1 MSGFK
6 HKLGILRKLKKL
18 YQLTVSLREFLRY
31 YSRPGAA
38 RYCRGVFLGMD
49 TWVAFMMCNANS
61 FKSLMAGSALL
72 LLVAPA
78 VQAAEQLPDAP
89 AIDARAFI
97 LMDYASGKVLT
108 EGNADEKLDPASL
121 TKIMTSYVVGQA
133 LKANKIKLTDM
144 VTIGRDAWATG
155 NPALRG
161 SSVMFLKPGE
171 QVSVENLNKGV
182 IIQSGNDASIAIAD
196 YVAGSQDS
204 FVSLM
209 NGYAQKIGLTN
220 TTFKTVHGLDA
231 PGQYSTA
238 RDMALLTKAMI
249 HDVPEEYAVHKEKEF
264 TFNNI
269 RQPNRNR
276 LLWSSNLNVD
286 GVKTGTT
293 AGAGYNLVSSATQGD
308 MRLIAV
314 VLGTKSDRVRFNESE
329 KLLTWGFRFYETV
342 TPIKAD
348 ATFISQRVWFG
359 DKSEVNLGAGE
370 AGSVTIPKG
379 QLKNL
384 KASYTLSQPQLTAPL
399 TKGQVVGTI
408 DFKLNDKTIEQR
420 PLIVMEAV
428 EEGGFFSRMIDFVL
442 MKLHGWFGSW
452 FS

>member
-1 MSGFK
+1 
-6 HKLGILRKLKKL
+6 
-18 YQLTVSLREFLRY
+18 
-31 YSRPGAA
+31 
-38 RYCRGVFLGMD
+38 
-49 TWVAFMMCNANS
+49 MMCNANA
-61 FKSLMAGSALL
+61 FRSLMAGSVLL
-72 LLVAPA
+72 LLVAPIA
-78 VQAAEQLPDAP
+78 QAAEQLPDAP
-89 AIDARAFI
+89 AIDARAWI

-144 VTIGRDAWATG
+144 VTVGRDAWATG

-329 KLLTWGFRFYETV
+329 KLLPWGFRFYETV
-342 TPIKAD
+342 TPIKPD
-348 ATFISQRVWFG
+348 ATFVSQRVWFG

-370 AGSVTIPKG
+370 GGSVTIPKG

-384 KASYTLSQPQLTAPL
+384 KASFALTQPQLTAPL

-428 EEGGFFSRMIDFVL
+428 EEGGFFSRMVDFVL
-442 MKLHGWFGSW
+442 MKFHDWFGNW
-452 FS
+452 FA

>member
-1 MSGFK
+1 MALMTHDAF
-6 HKLGILRKLKKL
+6 
-18 YQLTVSLREFLRY
+18 SLRGL
-31 YSRPGAA
+31 AA
-38 RYCRGVFLGMD
+38 GC
-49 TWVAFMMCNANS
+49 
-61 FKSLMAGSALL
+61 ALL

-78 VQAAEQLPDAP
+78 VQAADQLPDAP
-89 AIDARAFI
+89 SIDARAWI
-97 LMDYASGKVLT
+97 LMDYASGKVLS

-133 LKANKIKLTDM
+133 LKAGKIKSTDM

-161 SSVMFLKPGE
+161 SSVMFLKPGM
-171 QVSVENLNKGV
+171 QVSVEDLNKGV

-196 YVAGSQDS
+196 YVAGSQDA

-209 NGYAQKIGLTN
+209 NGYAQKMGLTN
-220 TTFKTVHGLDA
+220 TTFMTVHGLDA
-231 PGQYSTA
+231 PGQFSTA

-249 HDVPEEYAVHKEKEF
+249 HDVPEEYAIHKEKEF
-264 TFNNI
+264 TFNKI

-276 LLWSSNLNVD
+276 LLWSTNLNAD

-293 AGAGYNLVSSATQGD
+293 AGAGYNLVSSATQND

-314 VLGTKSDRVRFNESE
+314 VLGTKTDRIRFNESE

-342 TPIKAD
+342 TPIKPD
-348 ATFISQRVWFG
+348 ATFITQRVWFG
-359 DKSEVNLGAGE
+359 DSSEAKLGAGE
-370 AGSVTIPKG
+370 AGSITLPKG

-384 KASYTLSQPQLTAPL
+384 KASYTLNDTQLTAPL

-428 EEGGFFSRMIDFVL
+428 NEGGFFSRMIDFVL
-442 MKLHGWFGSW
+442 MKLHGWFGGW